1 MSNRQKLADA
11 KDWAEGQRK
20 GAPNFHAVTLL
31 DALTKTEDERDIY
44 RKALKKIADMPLTQS
59 WQQHFYE
66 AVKIAQDVL
75 QEDRDE

>member
-1 MSNRQKLADA
+1 MEILTFYKNA
-11 KDWAEGQRK
+11 KELQAANIARWSI
-20 GAPNFHAVTLL
+20 
-31 DALTKTEDERDIY
+31 ERDIY

-75 QEDRDE
+75 QEGRDE